1 MPIAIDAFEVPP
13 EAGDAFAAAW
23 TPRRAG
29 GLLHRALRED
39 ADLRFVAVTS
49 VEDAGGWA
57 PAHAEVFASHS
68 ALYEVAH
75 EDGEPDGAD
84 GVILINAFEV
94 PDGEDERFLGPWRG
108 ARDVLAEQRGYLGT
122 RLHRALGDADFR
134 FVNVA
139 RWSSPLMFFRALQVP
154 AFASASEAIAFVS
167 HPALYQVVRSG

>member
-13 EAGDAFAAAW
+13 EADDGFAAAW

-39 ADLRFVAVTS
+39 ADLRFVAVAS
-49 VEDAGGWA
+49 VEDGGGLAPAGGD
-57 PAHAEVFASHS
+57 PFPVHS

-75 EDGEPDGAD
+75 EDGEPDGTD

-94 PDGEDERFLGPWRG
+94 PGGEDDAFLAPWRG

-139 RWSSPLMFFRALQVP
+139 RWSSPLMFFRALQEP
-154 AFASASEAIAFVS
+154 AFAAASEAIPFAS
-167 HPALYQVVRSG
+167 HPALYQVVRAA